1 MTPAPAPL
9 LDALELNETEI
20 AGLFG
25 ETLREVERESGRLLS
40 FFAGDRSHVALKA
53 KEVEVL
59 RPHGHIL
66 RTGGGLVADESA
78 LTSTVW
84 MSGVFNSMLIQ
95 GHVSINRFLSTT
107 HGYLSLFRSHGQRL
121 FIDIGDGWR
130 LLDAPSAFEMAPE
143 ACRCF
148 YKHDAG
154 LFRIESRALTARH

>member
-59 RPHGHIL
+59 RPHGHVL

-95 GHVSINRFLSTT
+95 GHVSINRFFVHDT
-107 HGYLSLFRSHGQRL
+107 RL
-121 FIDIGDGWR
+121 FEPVPLPR
-130 LLDAPSAFEMAPE
+130 PAAV
-143 ACRCF
+143 
-148 YKHDAG
+148 H
-154 LFRIESRALTARH
+154 